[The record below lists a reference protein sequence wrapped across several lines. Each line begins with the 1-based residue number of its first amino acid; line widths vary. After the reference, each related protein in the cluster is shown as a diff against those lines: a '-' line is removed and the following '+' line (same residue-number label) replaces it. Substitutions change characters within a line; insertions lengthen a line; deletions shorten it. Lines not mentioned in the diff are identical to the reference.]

1 MKIKKLSKSSLIFRE
16 IIEANKANNSKLSVL
31 VTRALIRYSV
41 RISSLNFST
50 ILLKQY
56 LNLYKIIFFKKKFYE
71 KYILQI
77 NILRIECRILL
88 ADHKLDE
95 YVKKRIEWSN
105 FILRN
110 SISENEKNAAS
121 QYLTILNLFGY
132 YNKKPILT
140 NSIKNKESQIY
151 KRKIQKR
158 FYLYGP
164 NSALAP
170 NPKYSNCTIILTKMI
185 DYDIANF
192 KESILILNFYTS
204 NQLTQEDKKL
214 LLKKYNKIYLSSS
227 DNKVESPF
235 KKFNV
240 DIGGHIASPMALGR
254 ILNNFARMHLNS
266 EFIIEG
272 FDFYLSKNS
281 YSGHI
286 KTALPLKHNQLTE
299 RMICQSLFDHEALFN
314 FLYVKNIISRLRI
327 KNSQKFLEIMNL
339 SGDQYLKK
347 LCTLR
352 NFHSLIK

>member
-1 MKIKKLSKSSLIFRE
+1 MEVKKLTKSSASFRE
-16 IIEANKANNSKLSVL
+16 IIEINTRNNTKVSFLF
-31 VTRALIRYSV
+31 TRALIRFLV
-41 RISSLNFST
+41 RIFKLNLSKIF
-50 ILLKQY
+50 LKKY
-56 LNLYKIIFFKKKFYE
+56 LNLYEVLFYKNNSYE
-71 KYILQI
+71 KYLLKI
-77 NILRIECRILL
+77 NVLRIECKILL
-88 ADHKLDE
+88 ANKKLSE
-95 YVKKRIEWSN
+95 YLKKRIDWAN
-105 FILRN
+105 FILNN
-110 SISENEKNAAS
+110 SFSKKEKNAAK
-121 QYLTILNLFGY
+121 QYLTILNLYGY

-140 NSIKNKESQIY
+140 DSIKNKESQIY
-151 KRKIQKR
+151 KGKIQKR

-185 DYDIANF
+185 DCDIANF

-227 DNKVESPF
+227 NNKVESPF

-254 ILNNFARMHLNS
+254 ILNNFAKMHLNS

-327 KNSQKFLEIMNL
+327 KNSQKFIEIMNL
-339 SGDQYLKK
+339 SGHQYLKK

-352 NFHSLIK
+352 NFHSLMK